1 MLTEGL
7 TLVEVLGLA
16 VAQEVEAYKRY
27 QLFALRVQNPLVKEK
42 FRSLAREER
51 AHRKLIYEVL
61 QRVTGETKPPLPKKA
76 PRLNREVE
84 INRPLHEIL
93 QIAIRKEQEAQQF
106 YREAAGRAKDPTGR
120 RMLEYLAEFERGH
133 ERALQAEFDAVAKYP
148 EWFEI
153 EGPDIMLVG
162 P

>member
-1 MLTEGL
+1 MLNEGL
-7 TLVEVLGLA
+7 TIVEVLGLA
-16 VAQEVEAYKRY
+16 VVQEIEAHKRY
-27 QLFALRVQNPLVKEK
+27 RLFASRVQNPLVKER
-42 FRSLAREER
+42 FISLAREEN
-51 AHRKLIYEVL
+51 AHRELLYGML
-61 QRVTGETKPPLPKKA
+61 QRYTGEDKPPLPKKA

-84 INRPLHEIL
+84 LNQPLHEIL
-93 QIAIRKEQEAQQF
+93 QVAIRKEQEAQQF
-106 YREAAGRAKDPTGR
+106 YREAASLARDPTGK

-153 EGPDIMLVG
+153 EGADIMLVG